1 MLPRKWGG
9 QVLLSSE
16 WMELSETERH
26 FVPLL
31 LKPKTGIPT
40 LLFYITMNMEE
51 NFSDLSVGLANRCRQ
66 KGYWWFRVNSCWET
80 YCSGKVKTTNNGK
93 WGIFFILCN
102 ENHETFRKQHGQCW
116 LLLIKDATKTSVYN
130 SNEAQRIFDAYK
142 PRLILDLAMS
152 NADVVPIIMNFLKCH

>member
-1 MLPRKWGG
+1 M
-9 QVLLSSE
+9 LLSSE

-66 KGYWWFRVNSCWET
+66 KGYW
-80 YCSGKVKTTNNGK
+80 
-93 WGIFFILCN
+93 
-102 ENHETFRKQHGQCW
+102 
-116 LLLIKDATKTSVYN
+116 
-130 SNEAQRIFDAYK
+130 
-142 PRLILDLAMS
+142 
-152 NADVVPIIMNFLKCH
+152 